1 MFEGDR
7 MLTDSQ
13 SFPNQLDFLDE
24 ICVETPYTESSSTE
38 DNCAEEA
45 NILERILFFFV
56 SCFLSLGFLHPL
68 WLLLMKSKIAINNI
82 YT

>member
-24 ICVETPYTESSSTE
+24 VCVETPYTESSSTE

-56 SCFLSLGFLHPL
+56 SCFLSLGFFASIMALIDEV
-68 WLLLMKSKIAINNI
+68 KNRNK
-82 YT
+82 